1 MNTAPIALIAWVPLQ
16 HLWVY
21 LTNTSVMSAVQVGL
35 LSLIVYIVMERTLRK
50 FRLLVKPLTKGEP
63 VANGFVQGLTQL
75 NMGLGLLLTFSG
87 VFGLIASGGGRDG
100 DWSLLLALGSSAL
113 GYSGYAV
120 CALAVVVDAAPHP
133 RRRTTR

>member
-1 MNTAPIALIAWVPLQ
+1 MNNTLIAWVPLQ
-16 HLWVY
+16 HLWTY
-21 LTNTSVMSAVQVGL
+21 LSNTSVMSAVQVGL
-35 LSLIVYIVMERTLRK
+35 LSLIVYLVTERGLRK
-50 FRLLVKPLTKGEP
+50 FRLVFEPLPQGEP

-87 VFGLIASGGGRDG
+87 VFGLIACGAGEDG

-120 CALAVVVDAAPHP
+120 CALAVVLDAAPHP
-133 RRRTTR
+133 RERKTP